1 MRRKDY
7 RTAFRFAMVAN
18 VLLVVTAFAF
28 MMMYMQADRQLK
40 NKTTDNEGTV
50 KMVNTIDDSAYNEMV
65 NDYLDGEGTGSTTTL
80 IETTTTASTTTAET
94 TTTTTNSQKTTK
106 RTTAAT
112 GGGNLNTT
120 TTTTTTTKATTAKPT
135 TTTKATTAATQPT
148 SPTQYNDNDGD
159 WVEGWD

>member
-1 MRRKDY
+1 MNRKDY

-28 MMMYMQADRQLK
+28 IMMYVQADRQLK
-40 NKTTDNEGTV
+40 NKNADSEGTV
-50 KMVNTIDDSAYNEMV
+50 KMVDTVDESAYNKIV
-65 NDYLDGEGTGSTTTL
+65 DDYLDGEGAGSTTT
-80 IETTTTASTTTAET
+80 ITDTTTTASTTTAET
-94 TTTTTNSQKTTK
+94 TTTATSNKTTK

-112 GGGNLNTT
+112 GGGSQSPTPTT
-120 TTTTTTTKATTAKPT
+120 TAPTTKATTAKPT